1 MQTILLIPCIRYVPS
16 TSDKVSSSFL
26 ANPQTGEI
34 INASVFVPANVG
46 NQIYR
51 WLFLGSAAS
60 DASMRTSH
68 LPQDKFNQGLKYLVA
83 REVGRSLGLLDNIGA
98 SYSYPVDSLRN
109 STFTRAN
116 NLAASIML
124 THLLT
129 MLLNRAIRVLSI
141 CPRISDSMT
150 SMPLNGLIVTLTQQR
165 QV

>member
-1 MQTILLIPCIRYVPS
+1 MQTILPILAFDTYQVQLKRLHLL
-16 TSDKVSSSFL
+16 FL

-46 NQIYR
+46 DQIYR

-60 DASMRTSH
+60 DATMRTSH

-116 NLAASIML
+116 NLAASIMAN
-124 THLLT
+124 TPF
-129 MLLNRAIRVLSI
+129 NYVAQ
-141 CPRISDSMT
+141 PSDKGCCLYAREYRT
-150 SMPLNGLIVTLTQQR
+150 V
-165 QV
+165 